1 MDRVTLSDKSS
12 LIYSHY
18 YITTLFRFLNLEQV
32 FDVPSLIPWVRPL
45 ERGSA
50 LMTKAGTDQQTFNF
64 ARISSSGVQILL
76 VTPSHFEICF
86 SEMEEWRRQPKGD
99 SNGDSSL
106 EFLRMQKQ

>member
-1 MDRVTLSDKSS
+1 MDRVTLSDKNS
-12 LIYSHY
+12 LIFSHY

-32 FDVPSLIPWVRPL
+32 FDVPSLIPWARPL

-76 VTPSHFEICF
+76 VTPSHFEFCF
-86 SEMEEWRRQPKGD
+86 LKWKSGEDNQKEI
-99 SNGDSSL
+99 
-106 EFLRMQKQ
+106 RMVVPVWIF